1 MRNRIIV
8 KRYVEAFI
16 AYVKETS
23 GMDRAV
29 EDFMNISKI
38 LADTPEFL
46 KFLQAP
52 EITDHQ
58 KEDFIDKVSGNY
70 FSQEFVQFLKLLLEK
85 SRIELFPGV
94 IKYVID
100 TYSHGDEAEA
110 LFKTAFPLDHKSVDK
125 IKKGL
130 ESKLNKKLKLVV
142 GLDPG
147 LLGGVQV
154 TIGNTV
160 IDGSVRRRLD
170 DLKEK
175 LETVRV

>member
-1 MRNRIIV
+1 LSFSISVRI
-8 KRYVEAFI
+8 
-16 AYVKETS
+16 S
-23 GMDRAV
+23 
-29 EDFMNISKI
+29 
-38 LADTPEFL
+38 FL
-46 KFLQAP
+46 KGSEPF
-52 EITDHQ
+52 
-58 KEDFIDKVSGNY
+58 Y
-70 FSQEFVQFLKLLLEK
+70 FF
-85 SRIELFPGV
+85 
-94 IKYVID
+94 
-100 TYSHGDEAEA
+100 
-110 LFKTAFPLDHKSVDK
+110 K